1 MHSEVPNRFHYCNMS
16 FKYSKRQRN
25 KTCESHSIHYRQ
37 MQSLYFTV
45 ETVFCAC
52 LCVLRQSLLMV
63 SVQRLKHTLQSGSS
77 ERNERLRLGTGS
89 SSSLCCLSAS
99 SSSSSSTNSTSLNSS
114 ARSCVRDL
122 HTNMHL
128 NNKDLFMFIKKS
140 LLLAKPAL
148 FD

>member
-1 MHSEVPNRFHYCNMS
+1 MHSEVPNRFNYCNMS

-37 MQSLYFTV
+37 MQCLYFTV

-77 ERNERLRLGTGS
+77 ERNECLRLGTGS

-99 SSSSSSTNSTSLNSS
+99 SSSSIK
-114 ARSCVRDL
+114 L
-122 HTNMHL
+122 H
-128 NNKDLFMFIKKS
+128 
-140 LLLAKPAL
+140 LAELQRTQLRQRPAHKHAFEVGQCL
-148 FD
+148 E

>member
-25 KTCESHSIHYRQ
+25 KTCESHSILYRQ

-99 SSSSSSTNSTSLNSS
+99 SSSSTNSTSLNSS